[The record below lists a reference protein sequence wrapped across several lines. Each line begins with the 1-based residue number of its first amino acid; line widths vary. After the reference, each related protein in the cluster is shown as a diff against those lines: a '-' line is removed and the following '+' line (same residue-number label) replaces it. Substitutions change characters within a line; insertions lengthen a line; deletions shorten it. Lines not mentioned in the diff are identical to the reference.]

1 MPPKNI
7 INMQSTIQF
16 YNFGKG
22 FGWINNPSTKGKDIY
37 FHISNVS
44 GELKELF
51 AANKFY
57 DEPVIF
63 EVQTSKFKTD
73 QQEAVDIKLDL
84 SKRAVGY
91 VADFG
96 SGFGWI
102 EDFYTKDRHF
112 AHFSKLKGSDIRYI
126 SIENGDPVVF
136 TKGESEKGKEAI
148 DIVKVDTRNS
158 LECFADFDDFNQSLL
173 DIRAKAE
180 VEEWDYIK
188 SPTSRIPVLNSYINH
203 TFDRLEA
210 QGKLVKGQS
219 SKEKKDYIYFN
230 TGLVTPFQDEIYG
243 YFEKVPAIT
252 KLGTWGIKQPEYE
265 FLEFETDQSR
275 FRKFF
280 PSSPDIATYFAEAE
294 IRELIF
300 DPSLNG
306 GKIIIDRE
314 HIKNRKSRFPANV
327 SNLDDESFFD
337 AISKSIELAAKRVRR
352 NYKTAIPHFYD
363 GKIQFLLPLCMQTKK
378 DADLALVVNK
388 EEYVYKAHTVLTL
401 DQALNNARLLA
412 KPDREWLNP

>member
-1 MPPKNI
+1 MVPKI
-7 INMQSTIQF
+7 SHMQSTIQF

-22 FGWINNPSTKGKDIY
+22 FGWINNPSVKGKDIY

-57 DEPVIF
+57 DEPVTF
-63 EVQTSKFKTD
+63 QVQTSKFKTD

-84 SKRAVGY
+84 TKRAVGY
-91 VADFG
+91 VADF
-96 SGFGWI
+96 SNGFGWI
-102 EDFYTKDRHF
+102 EDFHTKDRHF
-112 AHFSKLKGSDIRYI
+112 AHFSKLKGSDVRYI

-136 TKGESEKGKEAI
+136 TKSESEKGKEAI

-173 DIRAKAE
+173 DLRAKAE

-210 QGKLVKGQS
+210 QNKLIKGQS
-219 SKEKKDYIYFN
+219 SKEKKDYLYFN

-252 KLGTWGIKQPEYE
+252 KPGTWGIKQPEYE

-314 HIKNRKSRFPANV
+314 HIKNRKNRFPANV

-337 AISKSIELAAKRVRR
+337 AISKSIELATKRVRR

>member
-7 INMQSTIQF
+7 TAMQSTIQF

-22 FGWINNPSTKGKDIY
+22 FGWINNPSKKDKDIY

-57 DEPVIF
+57 DEPITF
-63 EVQTSKFKTD
+63 SIQTSKLKTD
-73 QQEAVDIKLDL
+73 QQEAVDVKLDL
-84 SKRAVGY
+84 TKRAVGY
-91 VADFG
+91 IVDFNNG
-96 SGFGWI
+96 YGWI
-102 EDFYTKDRHF
+102 EDFATKDRYY
-112 AHFSKLKGSDIRYI
+112 AHFSKLKGSDYRYI
-126 SIENGDPVVF
+126 SIEAGDPVIF
-136 TKGESEKGKEAI
+136 TKNENDKGKEAI
-148 DIVKVDTRNS
+148 DIVKVDTRSS
-158 LECFADFDDFNQSLL
+158 LEYFADFDDINQALL
-173 DIRAKAE
+173 DLKAKAE
-180 VEEWDYIK
+180 PEEWDYIK
-188 SPTSRIPVLNSYINH
+188 NPTSRIPVLNSYINH
-203 TFDRLEA
+203 TFYRLHT
-210 QGKLVKGQS
+210 QGKLISGQS
-219 SKEKKDYIYFN
+219 SKDKTEYLYFN

-243 YFEKVPAIT
+243 YFERVPSIQ
-252 KLGTWGIKQPEYE
+252 KSGTWGIKQPEYE

-275 FRKFF
+275 YRKFF
-280 PSSPDIATYFAEAE
+280 PSSPEIATYFAEAE
-294 IRELIF
+294 VRELIF
-300 DPSLNG
+300 DPYLNG

-314 HIKNRKSRFPANV
+314 HIKNRKSRFPANI
-327 SNLDDESFFD
+327 SSLDDESFFD
-337 AISKSIELAAKRVRR
+337 AISKSIELATRRVKR

-363 GKIQFLLPLCMQTKK
+363 GKIQFLLPLCMLTKK